1 MIICLGPIC
10 FPIWQLFPVLL
21 IMLAK
26 AKAIWYWMLGKPM
39 PVEEGKMDDAT
50 MSKKISDASKST
62 KRRASQA
69 GGDQVRRRKKEGVT
83 RVNSTAEWRE
93 LLQESEDSGVPLV
106 VDFTATW
113 CKPCQEIAP
122 LFKELSDAH
131 PKALFVSVDV
141 DECDEVS
148 GQCGVK
154 GMPTFQVYR
163 GFNRVGQV
171 VGAVE
176 DDLKALV
183 IRHCN

>member
-21 IMLAK
+21 IVLAK
-26 AKAIWYWMLGKPM
+26 AKSIWYWMLGKPM
-39 PVEEGKMDDAT
+39 PVEEGKMDKAT
-50 MSKKISDASKST
+50 MDKKIDAASKST

-69 GGDQVRRRKKEGVT
+69 GGETVRRRKKEGVT
-83 RVNSTAEWRE
+83 AVKSMEEWNT
-93 LLQESEDSGVPLV
+93 LLEDSEDNGVPVV

-113 CKPCQEIAP
+113 CKPCQKIAP
-122 LFKELSDAH
+122 LFKELSDSH

-141 DECDEVS
+141 DECDDVS
-148 GQCGVK
+148 GKCGVK

-163 GFNRVGQV
+163 GYDRVGQM
-171 VGAVE
+171 VGALE

-183 IRHCN
+183 TKHCN